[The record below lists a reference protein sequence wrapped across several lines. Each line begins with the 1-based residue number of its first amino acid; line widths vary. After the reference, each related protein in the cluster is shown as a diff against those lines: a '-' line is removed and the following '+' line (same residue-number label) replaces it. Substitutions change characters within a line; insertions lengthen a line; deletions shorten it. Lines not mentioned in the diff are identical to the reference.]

1 MYNCIDF
8 DNEVRKERTIE
19 RRLSRSSEP
28 MTANE
33 WRFNDYGS
41 AGPRMVSMD
50 SIFSAYRDYRAS
62 QQWN

>member
-19 RRLSRSSEP
+19 RRLSRSNEP

-41 AGPRMVSMD
+41 AEPRGVSMD
-50 SIFSAYRDYRAS
+50 TIFSAYRDYRAS

>member
-1 MYNCIDF
+1 MYNCCEF
-8 DNEVRKERTIE
+8 DREVRRERTIE
-19 RRLSRSSEP
+19 RRLSSSNRP

-41 AGPRMVSMD
+41 AEPREVSMD
-50 SIFSAYRDYRAS
+50 AIFSAYRDYRAS